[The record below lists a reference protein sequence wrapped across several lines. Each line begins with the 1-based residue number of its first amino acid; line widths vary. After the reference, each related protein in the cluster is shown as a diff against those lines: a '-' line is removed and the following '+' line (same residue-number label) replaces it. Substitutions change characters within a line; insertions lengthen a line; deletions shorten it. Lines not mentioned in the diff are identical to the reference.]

1 MLAEGKIDFAVGRF
15 SEISQ
20 HHRLDFQPLG
30 NEVMKIVVRHGHPLS
45 ALRINS
51 ALRLADLAHWPWV
64 WQPLSSPARQ
74 LLERE
79 FEHLHIPTP
88 TNTVE
93 CDSIFATLQLIQ
105 RSDAITALAEPVV
118 RDHLRTQLLS
128 ALPIPIQQQLSPYGL
143 LSRKGEALS
152 DIGLE
157 FVTIMQ
163 DIVASKPM
171 TT

>member
-1 MLAEGKIDFAVGRF
+1 M
-15 SEISQ
+15 
-20 HHRLDFQPLG
+20 
-30 NEVMKIVVRHGHPLS
+30 
-45 ALRINS
+45 
-51 ALRLADLAHWPWV
+51 
-64 WQPLSSPARQ
+64 
-74 LLERE
+74 
-79 FEHLHIPTP
+79 
-88 TNTVE
+88 E

-171 TT
+171 AT